1 LGVAWA
7 QVLASVLVVLTNMFV
22 LFRTL
27 SMSPIEFTARK
38 YRVVLAT
45 ATMVACVLMVDG
57 WLGARPAGNPALELA
72 VKSSAA
78 VLCYFAT
85 LFLLWTASGRPAGP
99 ESDLIQTAL
108 NWWRVRAGQTS

>member
-1 LGVAWA
+1 
-7 QVLASVLVVLTNMFV
+7 VLADKGLEDGAE
-22 LFRTL
+22 RCG
-27 SMSPIEFTARK
+27 
-38 YRVVLAT
+38 YRRG
-45 ATMVACVLMVDG
+45 LMVDG
-57 WLGARPAGNPALELA
+57 WLGARPAGNPAIVLV

-108 NWWRVRAGQTS
+108 KRYA